1 MLRRVL
7 DGFDC
12 LHPRRR
18 RRHGGV
24 GPGGPGAAAPSKPR
38 VTVRR
43 LGSRDKAAAP
53 CSSSGN
59 GSTNGN
65 GGGRVV
71 TIRVATFNAAMFSM
85 APAVSSETAAGAGA
99 GAGAAGAERGAAGG
113 LPPGS
118 PRRPKGIL
126 KAQASLARSPSKA
139 RVCINVQ
146 DNEISL
152 ERGRLWRGGP
162 GKRPPPSP
170 RQTTL
175 RAEAA
180 GVEGALRGRRSVE
193 EVLREAGADII
204 GLQNVRAE
212 EERGMRPL
220 SELAEGL
227 GMRYVFAESWAP
239 EYGNAVLSRW
249 PIKRW
254 KVHRVA
260 DPSDF
265 RNVLRATI
273 EVPDAGEIN
282 FHCTHL
288 DHLDE
293 GWRMKQVDVILRS
306 SDGPHI
312 LAGGL
317 NALDGTDYS
326 AERWADIVK
335 YYEEI
340 GKPTPK
346 VEVMKYLKGK
356 QYIDAKDF
364 AGECEAVV
372 VVAKGQDVQGTC
384 KYGTRV
390 DYILASPNSP
400 YKFAPGSYTV
410 ISSKGTSDHHIVRV
424 DVTICPIKETDA
436 ETGNRKQRVV
446 KMNKK
451 GSRKGIW
458 GTR

>member
-18 RRHGGV
+18 RRHGG
-24 GPGGPGAAAPSKPR
+24 GAGAGAVPAAKAR
-38 VTVRR
+38 VAVRR
-43 LGSRDKAAAP
+43 FGGSSKAAP
-53 CSSSGN
+53 CSGVSSN
-59 GSTNGN
+59 GGAAAAG
-65 GGGRVV
+65 GGGREV

-85 APAVSSETAAGAGA
+85 APAVAAEPAAGAGV
-99 GAGAAGAERGAAGG
+99 GAERGAG
-113 LPPGS
+113 LSLPGS
-118 PRRPKGIL
+118 PGGARRPKGIL
-126 KAQASLARSPSKA
+126 KAQAASLARSPSKA
-139 RVCINVQ
+139 RVSINLQ

-152 ERGRLWRGGP
+152 ERSRLWRG
-162 GKRPPPSP
+162 KRQPPQQQQ
-170 RQTTL
+170 R
-175 RAEAA
+175 REAAEAVA
-180 GVEGALRGRRSVE
+180 PRRRSVE

-254 KVHRVA
+254 KAHRVA
-260 DPSDF
+260 DQSDF

-273 EVPDAGEIN
+273 EVPEAGEIN

-293 GWRMKQVDVILRS
+293 GWRMKQVDAIIRS
-306 SDGPHI
+306 GDAPHI

-356 QYIDAKDF
+356 QYVDAKDF

-400 YKFAPGSYTV
+400 YKFVPGSYTV

-424 DVTICPIKETDA
+424 DVTIPQIKETDT
-436 ETGNRKQRVV
+436 ETLNRKQRVV
-446 KMNKK
+446 RVNKK
-451 GSRKGIW
+451 SSRKGIW
-458 GTR
+458 GAK